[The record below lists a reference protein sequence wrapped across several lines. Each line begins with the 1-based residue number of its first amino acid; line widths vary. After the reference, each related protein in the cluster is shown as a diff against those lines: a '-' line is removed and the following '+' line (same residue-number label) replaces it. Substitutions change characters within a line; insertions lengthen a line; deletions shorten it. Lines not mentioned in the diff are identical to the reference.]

1 MLVLVTGATGFL
13 GRRVVQELLDR
24 HHEVRCL
31 VHVPGRERIFDHR
44 AVEVHYGNILD
55 PSSLAPAFY
64 NVEAVVHL
72 VAIIR
77 PTRRLTFDLVNRQGT
92 VNVVAAAKDAK
103 VREFHHVS
111 AVGAANDPSYPYHYS
126 KWQAEQEVVT
136 SGLPFAIIRPSIM
149 FGQGDEFINALAG
162 LVRLFPLV
170 PVIGSGKNRFQPI
183 AVEDLASCIGMSLE
197 RQELKGRTLDLGGP
211 DRFSYNEIVSE
222 VALAMGK
229 RRLRVHL
236 PTGPVFLAVTLLQNL
251 MRRAPITTDQI
262 RMLGLRNVAEVGEV
276 ERSFG
281 FTPRPLRGNIDFV
294 NSVGFLDS
302 LQMVLG
308 LMPRQAIRDH

>member
-13 GRRVVQELLDR
+13 GRRVVHELLDR
-24 HHEVRCL
+24 RHQVRCL
-31 VHVPGRERIFDHR
+31 VNVPGRERIFDHR
-44 AVEVHYGNILD
+44 SVDVHYGDILD
-55 PSSLAPAFY
+55 PDSLAAAFSD
-64 NVEAVVHL
+64 VEAVVHL

-92 VNVVAAAKDAK
+92 ANVVAAAKEAR

-111 AVGAANDPSYPYHYS
+111 AVGAANDPSYPYHFS
-126 KWQAEQEVVT
+126 KWQAEQEVVN
-136 SGLPFAIIRPSIM
+136 SGLPFTIIRPSIM
-149 FGQGDEFINALAG
+149 FGQGDEFINSLAG
-162 LVRLFPLV
+162 LVRLFPVV
-170 PVIGSGKNRFQPI
+170 PVIGSGKNRLQPI

-197 RQELKGRTLDLGGP
+197 RQDLKGRTLDLGGLE
-211 DRFSYNEIVSE
+211 RFSYNEIVSE
-222 VALAMGK
+222 VAQAMGK
-229 RRLRVHL
+229 RRLRFHV
-236 PTGPVFLAVTLLQNL
+236 PTLPVFVAATLFQGL
-251 MRRAPITTDQI
+251 MQRAPITTDQI

-302 LQMVLG
+302 LQMMLG
-308 LMPRQAIRDH
+308 FIPRQAIRDH